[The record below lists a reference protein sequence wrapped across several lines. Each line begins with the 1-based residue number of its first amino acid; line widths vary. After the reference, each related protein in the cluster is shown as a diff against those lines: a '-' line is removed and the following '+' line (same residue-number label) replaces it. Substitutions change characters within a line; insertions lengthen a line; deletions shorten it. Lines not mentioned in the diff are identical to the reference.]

1 MGIKN
6 RIIMKTNILSLR
18 LIALTAMLGCVACV
32 SDDLAD
38 VGDLEDIT
46 GPTPFYNFSDI
57 TFAEFDCEDNE
68 LSANYQFNFQAGSN
82 LAVNGT
88 QYLWNVTDNNGD
100 AVDELL
106 LINKDLPIL
115 QQQIDAA
122 LADVVAIEEDIA
134 DIEFKIPC
142 EDDPARVAVLEAE
155 LAELEQN
162 LINAENALSEETLQT
177 VADLEA
183 QIMVLDEATLQDRE
197 LIIEFPGPGVYN
209 VGLTVTDNLDKSNST
224 ERTITVNQA
233 VPTIPV
239 PEIAEPSFE
248 DNSLFDGTG
257 DGRDSWRV
265 PSNDAWSPLGGGT
278 TVIQINTDSN
288 PEEAPN
294 LPDGIQAAKFPAGGD
309 RVAYQEIEVTPGA
322 EYVLTYFSA
331 FNLDSDNGQM
341 KVSILAPNTSSFAE
355 AQLEENIIAF
365 RVDTNSGR
373 VVNVFKQ
380 HSITFAAGEN
390 ESVII
395 FANNSGDEAR
405 LDAFNIV
412 VRQ

>member
-1 MGIKN
+1 
-6 RIIMKTNILSLR
+6 MKSNILNHKLCALLTILT
-18 LIALTAMLGCVACV
+18 LISCI

-46 GPTPFYNFSDI
+46 GPTPFYNFTEVTS
-57 TFAEFDCEDNE
+57 AEFDCEENE

-88 QYLWNVTDNNGD
+88 KYFWSVTDNQGNS
-100 AVDELL
+100 VDIL
-106 LINKDLPIL
+106 LINKNLPIL
-115 QQQIDAA
+115 KQLIDAE
-122 LADVVAIEEDIA
+122 LSSVVAIEEDIA
-134 DIEFKIPC
+134 ELEFKIPC
-142 EDDPARVAVLEAE
+142 EDDLDRVVVLEAE
-155 LAELEQN
+155 LAALELALIDAQN
-162 LINAENALSEETLQT
+162 SLSDEVLQNVT
-177 VADLEA
+177 DLEA
-183 QIMVLDEATLQDRE
+183 QISVLAPATLEDQE
-197 LIIEFPGPGVYN
+197 LIIEFPGPGTYN
-209 VGLTVTDNLDKSNST
+209 VGLTVTDNLDKSNFT
-224 ERTITVNQA
+224 ERSITVNQA

-239 PEIAEPSFE
+239 PEIGEPSFE
-248 DNSLFDGTG
+248 ENSLFDGTG
-257 DGRDSWRV
+257 DGRGSWRV
-265 PSNDAWSPLGGGT
+265 PSNSAWSPLGGGT
-278 TVIQINTDSN
+278 TVIQINTDTS
-288 PEEAPN
+288 PGEGAD
-294 LPDGIQAAKFPAGGD
+294 LPDGVKAAKFPAGGD

-331 FNLDSDNGQM
+331 FNLDAENGQM
-341 KVSILAPNTSSFAE
+341 KVSILTPNTSNFAE
-355 AQLEENIIAF
+355 AQLEDNILAF
-365 RVDTNSGR
+365 RIDTNAGR

>member
-1 MGIKN
+1 
-6 RIIMKTNILSLR
+6 MKTNMSRLR
-18 LIALTAMLGCVACV
+18 LFSLAVLLTLCACV

-46 GPTPFYNFSDI
+46 GPTPFYNFSEI
-57 TFAEFDCEDNE
+57 TSAEFDCEDNE

-88 QYLWNVTDNNGD
+88 KYLWSVTDSNGSSLN
-100 AVDELL
+100 VP

-115 QQQIDAA
+115 KLLIDAE
-122 LADVVAIEEDIA
+122 LTDVRAIEEDIA
-134 DIEFKIPC
+134 DLEFKIPC
-142 EDDPARVAVLEAE
+142 EDDPARVVVMEAE
-155 LAELEQN
+155 LATLEQA
-162 LINAENALSEETLQT
+162 LIDAQNALSDEVLQN

-183 QIMVLDEATLQDRE
+183 QILALVPATLEDQE
-197 LIIEFPGPGVYN
+197 LIIEFPGPGTYN
-209 VGLTVTDNLDKSNST
+209 VGLTVTDNLGKSDVT

-239 PEIAEPSFE
+239 PEIAEASFE

-265 PSNDAWSPLGGGT
+265 PSNSAWSPLGGGT
-278 TVIQINTDSN
+278 TVIQINTDTS
-288 PEEAPN
+288 PGVGAD
-294 LPDGIQAAKFPAGGD
+294 LPDGVQAAKFPPDGA

-331 FNLDSDNGQM
+331 FEEDAPGQM
-341 KVSILAPNTSSFAE
+341 KVSILSPNTSNFAE

-365 RVDTNSGR
+365 RVDTNAGR
-373 VVNVFKQ
+373 VDNVFQQ
-380 HSITFAAGEN
+380 HSITFEAGEN

-395 FANNSGDEAR
+395 FANNSGVEAR
-405 LDAFNIV
+405 LDAFNII

>member
-1 MGIKN
+1 
-6 RIIMKTNILSLR
+6 MKTNISTLKIPL
-18 LIALTAMLGCVACV
+18 LIVVLMLTSCV

-38 VGDLEDIT
+38 IGDLEDIT
-46 GPTPFYNFSDI
+46 GPNPFYNFTEI
-57 TFAEFDCEDNE
+57 TFAEFDCEENE
-68 LSANYQFNFQAGSN
+68 LSANYRFNFQAGSN

-88 QYLWNVTDNNGD
+88 QYLWNVTDSNGNN
-100 AVDELL
+100 VDNLI

-115 QQQIDAA
+115 ELLIDAE
-122 LADVVAIEEDIA
+122 LATVRAIEEDVA
-134 DIEFKIPC
+134 ELEFKIPC
-142 EDDPARVAVLEAE
+142 EDDPDRVIVLEAE
-155 LAELEQN
+155 LADLQQA
-162 LINAENALSEETLQT
+162 LINAEAALSDEVLQNVANLET
-177 VADLEA
+177 
-183 QIMVLDEATLQDRE
+183 QIAALPPATLEDQE
-197 LIIEFPGPGVYN
+197 LIFEFPSPGTYN
-209 VGLTVTDNLDKSNST
+209 VGLTVTDNLNKSDST
-224 ERTITVNQA
+224 ERAITVNQA

-239 PEIAEPSFE
+239 PEIGEPSFE

-265 PSNDAWSPLGGGT
+265 PSNSAWSPLGGGT

-288 PEEAPN
+288 PDEAPN
-294 LPDGIQAAKFPAGGD
+294 LPNGRQAAKFPAGGD

-322 EYVLTYFSA
+322 EYVLTYFTA
-331 FNLDSDNGQM
+331 FNLDAENGQM
-341 KVSILAPNTSSFAE
+341 KVSILTPNTSNFTE
-355 AQLEENIIAF
+355 AQLEENIIAS
-365 RVDTNSGR
+365 RVDTNAGR

-395 FANNSGDEAR
+395 FANNSGDETR